1 VVTSLLVVNE
11 FGQIEEQAGGYS
23 DWEARGGRLESETA
37 TVSKAGAQH
46 SQQASAKQTPTDSSP
61 TLAKSP
67 AKKAAHKKLSYKLSY
82 KEQRELDELPAK
94 IEQLEAQLAQ
104 LEAKINEPTFYNNE
118 QTIIDDTLK
127 TLSDVERA
135 LNEALERWTELEP

>member
-1 VVTSLLVVNE
+1 MS
-11 FGQIEEQAGGYS
+11 Q
-23 DWEARGGRLESETA
+23 TA
-37 TVSKAGAQH
+37 TVSNLSAQP
-46 SQQASAKQTPTDSSP
+46 SQQASAEQTSSGSSH

-67 AKKAAHKKLSYKLSY
+67 AKKAAHKKLNH

-104 LEAKINEPTFYNNE
+104 LEAKVNEPAFYTNE
-118 QTIIDDTLK
+118 QTIVDDTLK
-127 TLSDVERA
+127 TLSDVELA